1 MGVLNIIGFAISLVI
16 ISTLLTVLMLTV
28 LKKKWGHLFILISV
42 LVIILLITFDMESL
56 TETAEYIITPIQAGG
71 SK

>member
-1 MGVLNIIGFAISLVI
+1 MLNIVGFAISLVI

>member
-1 MGVLNIIGFAISLVI
+1 MGVLNIVGFAISLVI